1 MALIVTRLLFILV
14 LAATS
19 YGFAEASKTEHID
32 FSYMFMLGAIGISLV
47 VIGLDILIRR
57 KRIAIL
63 SAVFFG
69 LLAGLLASLMLN
81 AVLKIT
87 PGLPPDLVQPLTV
100 PLTAILSYVCISII
114 MQTRDDFRF
123 IIPYIEFAKET
134 KGGRPIILD
143 TSVIIDG
150 RVADL
155 CETGIFDSEIVIP
168 RFVLQ
173 ELQTIADSGDKL
185 KRNRGRRGLDML
197 NRMQSSDRVE
207 IRIQDTPPLTAGQ
220 DVDTLLVSLAKELG
234 GHVVT
239 NDYNLNKIAQ
249 FRGVSVLNVNDMA
262 NALKPV
268 FLPGETLRVT
278 VVKPGEGP
286 GQGIGYLEDGTMVV
300 VEGARD
306 MVGAEVTLSVTSVLQ
321 TSAGRMIFGRM
332 EGDRGGRGR
341 QRPPRPSG
349 QDDPAGGNSGT
360 EPKEP

>member
-1 MALIVTRLLFILV
+1 MALMVTRLLFILV
-14 LAATS
+14 LAATG
-19 YGFAEASKTEHID
+19 YGVAQTSENQGAA
-32 FSYMFMLGAIGISLV
+32 FSYMVGAIGICLV
-47 VIGLDILIRR
+47 VIGLDVLIRR

-63 SAVFFG
+63 SAIFFG
-69 LLAGLLASLMLN
+69 LLAGLLASLLLG
-81 AVLKIT
+81 AVLQIM
-87 PGLPPDLVQPLTV
+87 PGLPANLVKPLTIA
-100 PLTAILSYVCISII
+100 LTVVLSYVCISVI

-134 KGGRPIILD
+134 RGGRPIILD

-207 IRIQDTPPLTAGQ
+207 IRIHDTPGVSSGQ

-249 FRGVSVLNVNDMA
+249 FRGVSVLNINDMA

-268 FLPGETLRVT
+268 FLPGETLRVNI
-278 VVKPGEGP
+278 VKPGEGA

-306 MVGAEVTLSVTSVLQ
+306 LIGSEVALSVTSVLQ

-341 QRPPRPSG
+341 PRRGYAP
-349 QDDPAGGNSGT
+349 
-360 EPKEP
+360 

>member
-1 MALIVTRLLFILV
+1 MALIVARLLFILV
-14 LAATS
+14 LAATG
-19 YGFAEASKTEHID
+19 YGLAQVSGPEGVA
-32 FSYMFMLGAIGISLV
+32 FSYMVGAIGISLV
-47 VIGLDILIRR
+47 VIGLDVLVRR

-69 LLAGLLASLMLN
+69 LLAGLLASLLLG
-81 AVLKIT
+81 AVLQIT
-87 PGLPPDLVQPLTV
+87 PGLPPKLVQPLTIA
-100 PLTAILSYVCISII
+100 LTVILSYVCISVI

-155 CETGIFDSEIVIP
+155 CETGIFDSEIIIP

-207 IRIQDTPPLTAGQ
+207 IRIQDTPPLAGGQ
-220 DVDTLLVSLAKELG
+220 DVDSMLVSLAKELG

-249 FRGVSVLNVNDMA
+249 FRGVSVLNINDMA

-286 GQGIGYLEDGTMVV
+286 GQGVGYLEDGTMVV

-306 MVGAEVTLSVTSVLQ
+306 MIGSEVALSVTSVLQ

-341 QRPPRPSG
+341 PRPPRPSTG
-349 QDDPAGGNSGT
+349 DDTGGGS